1 MKGLKNPDVIVL
13 GWSRVFQIVWYR
25 SQKIY
30 SQQQNILD
38 SSSCRS
44 GGTSLLYNNSIKR
57 ICTDRDLTMSYF
69 ATPSL
74 LQKMAILVGENIV
87 NTGVLQLA
95 VLKRLVVL
103 KGSIFN
109 IFLKLVY

>member
-1 MKGLKNPDVIVL
+1 M
-13 GWSRVFQIVWYR
+13 
-25 SQKIY
+25 
-30 SQQQNILD
+30 D
-38 SSSCRS
+38 SSSCCS
-44 GGTSLLYNNSIKR
+44 GGTILLYNNSTKR

-74 LQKMAILVGENIV
+74 LSTKNGDFSGENTV

-103 KGSIFN
+103 KGPIFN

>member
-1 MKGLKNPDVIVL
+1 MKSLKNPDVVVL
-13 GWSRVFQIVWYR
+13 GGAGFFQNVGYK

-44 GGTSLLYNNSIKR
+44 GGTILLYNNSIKR

-74 LQKMAILVGENIV
+74 LFTKKWQ
-87 NTGVLQLA
+87 
-95 VLKRLVVL
+95 
-103 KGSIFN
+103 F
-109 IFLKLVY
+109 

>member
-1 MKGLKNPDVIVL
+1 M
-13 GWSRVFQIVWYR
+13 
-25 SQKIY
+25 
-30 SQQQNILD
+30 D
-38 SSSCRS
+38 SSSCCS
-44 GGTSLLYNNSIKR
+44 GGTILLYNISIKR

-74 LQKMAILVGENIV
+74 LSTKKSGENTV
-87 NTGVLQLA
+87 NTGLLQLA

-103 KGSIFN
+103 KGPIFN

>member
-1 MKGLKNPDVIVL
+1 MKSLKIAL
-13 GWSRVFQIVWYR
+13 LRRTRRSRVFKIVEYR

-30 SQQQNILD
+30 SQHKNILD

-44 GGTSLLYNNSIKR
+44 GGTILLYNNSIKR

-74 LQKMAILVGENIV
+74 LSTKNW
-87 NTGVLQLA
+87 
-95 VLKRLVVL
+95 R
-103 KGSIFN
+103 F
-109 IFLKLVY
+109 